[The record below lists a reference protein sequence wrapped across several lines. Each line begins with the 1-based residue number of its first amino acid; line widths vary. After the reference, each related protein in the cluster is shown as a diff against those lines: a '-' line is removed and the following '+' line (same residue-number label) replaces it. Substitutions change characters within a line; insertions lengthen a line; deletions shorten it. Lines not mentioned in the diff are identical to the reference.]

1 MEKSMD
7 LIIKQIK
14 HMNLPPQKQL
24 IAFMLFMN
32 PNDNNVPSV
41 PVPTW
46 VQDLGHN
53 LHNLVDKNII
63 KKIYFDSNEVVHVTL

>member
-41 PVPTW
+41 PVPT
-46 VQDLGHN
+46 QQ
-53 LHNLVDKNII
+53 
-63 KKIYFDSNEVVHVTL
+63 EVNWSV

>member
-46 VQDLGHN
+46 VQDLD
-53 LHNLVDKNII
+53 V
-63 KKIYFDSNEVVHVTL
+63 KI